1 MRYQSKSQT
10 VFYGSKMHRFLKRNF
25 EVFLVLDWLAALTA
39 HIPNLGEHLARIG
52 QDTHQK

>member
-10 VFYGSKMHRFLKRNF
+10 VFYGSKMYRFLKRNF
-25 EVFLVLDWLAALTA
+25 GVFPVLDWPAALTA
-39 HIPNLGEHLARIG
+39 HILDLGEHLARIG